1 LSSGYK
7 VLEEIRG
14 MRALMAMERD
24 DGALLYASEGM
35 DINACSRSVR
45 RLWWVLEKS
54 PEPPSHITFNTLSG
68 IILVYF
74 VGDKVITVHV
84 DQDFDVVAL
93 HSQLREIV
101 TTPTAKPLA
110 AAVKAIPPVA
120 PTEAPVPPP
129 ALPTQRE
136 GDRPV
141 TNEDLMVLVEALH
154 IIATPAK
161 DELGIFVAS
170 NALRNTRDPLLRR
183 HRCLFVFIVGKN
195 GNVMLQDVPKCTI
208 FEASDAVA
216 AWANAFLKRCNDVVP
231 AFPPEFARSLLD
243 PLRNELSEIGFLD
256 SWDEAAAKD

>member
-1 LSSGYK
+1 LSSGYQ
-7 VLEEIRG
+7 VLESIRG
-14 MRALMAMERD
+14 LRALMAMERE
-24 DGALLYASEGM
+24 DGALLYASKGM
-35 DINACSRSVR
+35 DINACSRSAR

-54 PEPPSHITFNTLSG
+54 PEPPTHITFNTESG

-74 VGDKVITVHV
+74 VGDKVVTVHV

-93 HSQLREIV
+93 HGQLREIV
-101 TTPTAKPLA
+101 LTPAVKPLV
-110 AAVKAIPPVA
+110 AAVKATPPVA
-120 PTEAPVPPP
+120 PIKAPEPKPK
-129 ALPTQRE
+129 LPKERE
-136 GDRPV
+136 GDRPA
-141 TNEDLMVLVEALH
+141 THDDLVLLVESLH
-154 IIATPAK
+154 IISKPAK

-195 GNVMLQDVPKCTI
+195 GNVILQDVPKCTI

-216 AWANAFLKRCNDVVP
+216 AWASAFLKRCNDVVP

-243 PLRNELSEIGFLD
+243 PMRNELSEIGFLD